1 MNLLKYKGA
10 SLPFRQWISFVL
22 IFINLELVLAFS
34 SLGYIAMPPISIT
47 TLHVPVI
54 IAAMSLGPV
63 AGGLVGFA
71 FGISS
76 MWQATAAGFLPIDM
90 MFSPWYSGNPFGSF
104 MLAVVSRTVFGV
116 LSGIIF
122 MHLFVYFSKHR
133 PSELKI
139 NIAIVCLTVL
149 SYYIHNI
156 SVRGALAYYFP
167 ESGID
172 ISAVIANLYSTQTF
186 INVLATV
193 LTVFFSYLAIGNK
206 SNVNHFNRLVKA
218 KYFKMKQYRK
228 RYLIAIIIFSIVVF
242 ALVAHM
248 NIRIEE
254 IYDAENLV
262 INSRIGRSLHHV
274 LWQHLVAFDAAMITI
289 LEISFW
295 AMVNYAQKMD
305 EMKSMAER
313 IQLEE
318 DTNRLQTQMMNAMA
332 HDIRTPLNAILGFTN
347 LINQNY
353 NDEKLSR
360 QYLKKISTAGS
371 FLMNLIND
379 LLELSRMRRGKLTLN
394 NSECNIIKVF
404 SDVEDIIKGQT
415 QAKEQTLVFDLDVRN
430 KYVSMDVMRINQI
443 LLNLLGN
450 AVKFTPKGGS
460 ISVKLRQMSG
470 DYFEI
475 RVKDTGIGMSKEFA
489 AKVFE
494 PFVREE
500 AVVKEIQGTGLGMSI
515 VKNLVDAMDGTIRV
529 ESEKGKG
536 TEYIINVRFSVVEKE
551 TAEEAVSDDSVD
563 EECSVC
569 MEKFKDKHILLAED
583 NELNQEIEAEL
594 LSAAGLVVDVA
605 SNGKIAVEKVT
616 AWPEYYDAIL
626 MDINMPVM
634 GGYEAARTIRKIENE
649 AAKNVPIFAMSG
661 NTDPDDLEKARDAGM
676 NDSIPKPIDM
686 QVVMMKLNSAFTAM
700 DIDKRALNKLSPN

>member
-1 MNLLKYKGA
+1 M
-10 SLPFRQWISFVL
+10 
-22 IFINLELVLAFS
+22 
-34 SLGYIAMPPISIT
+34 
-47 TLHVPVI
+47 
-54 IAAMSLGPV
+54 
-63 AGGLVGFA
+63 
-71 FGISS
+71 
-76 MWQATAAGFLPIDM
+76 
-90 MFSPWYSGNPFGSF
+90 
-104 MLAVVSRTVFGV
+104 
-116 LSGIIF
+116 
-122 MHLFVYFSKHR
+122 
-133 PSELKI
+133 
-139 NIAIVCLTVL
+139 
-149 SYYIHNI
+149 
-156 SVRGALAYYFP
+156 
-167 ESGID
+167 
-172 ISAVIANLYSTQTF
+172 
-186 INVLATV
+186 
-193 LTVFFSYLAIGNK
+193 
-206 SNVNHFNRLVKA
+206 
-218 KYFKMKQYRK
+218 
-228 RYLIAIIIFSIVVF
+228 
-242 ALVAHM
+242 
-248 NIRIEE
+248 
-254 IYDAENLV
+254 
-262 INSRIGRSLHHV
+262 
-274 LWQHLVAFDAAMITI
+274 WQHLVAFDAAMITI